1 MADTKPLI
9 MKKAVVTLMMFLA
22 VGYSISYASEVSGV
36 DPRIETAFK
45 KDFSFAENV
54 KWEQNGELAR
64 VSFSFND
71 QGFYAWYNKEAELVT
86 TARNILYMQLP
97 LSIIKSLEDKYPNSS
112 LSGIVEYT
120 KDGETFYHLQT
131 EKKGRKLLLK
141 ATPSGNLTVIKK
153 IK

>member
-1 MADTKPLI
+1 
-9 MKKAVVTLMMFLA
+9 MKKALVTLAMFLA
-22 VGYSISYASEVSGV
+22 VGLSISSANKTPGI
-36 DPRIETAFK
+36 DPRIESAFK

-54 KWEQNGELAR
+54 KWEQSGDLAK

-71 QGFYAWYNKEAELVT
+71 QGFFAWYNMEAELVT

-97 LSIIKSLEDKYPNSS
+97 LSIIKSLEDKYAGSS

-120 KDGETFYHLQT
+120 KDGETFYHIQA
-131 EKKGRKLLLK
+131 ERKGKKLLLK
-141 ATPSGNLTVIKK
+141 ATPTGNITVIKK